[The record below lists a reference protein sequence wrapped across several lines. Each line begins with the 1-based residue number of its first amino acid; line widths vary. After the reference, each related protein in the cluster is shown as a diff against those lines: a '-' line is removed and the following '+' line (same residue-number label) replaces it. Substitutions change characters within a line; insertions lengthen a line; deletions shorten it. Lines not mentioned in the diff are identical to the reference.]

1 MIATAGKL
9 VGLAAR
15 ITAAVELG
23 AEFTSWSATRIE
35 VPMSILAELCK
46 GQAAERAPM
55 DGQLERL
62 MALQK
67 QFHAAQGLPDY
78 WNYGSGC
85 IDGRYLT
92 GAQFKVES
100 AKSWEDIQVISKKIF
115 KLSAGD
121 WFMKAAIRK
130 EQAHL
135 ENAISVP

>member
-1 MIATAGKL
+1 MALSSRHGN
-9 VGLAAR
+9 
-15 ITAAVELG
+15 
-23 AEFTSWSATRIE
+23 E

-46 GQAAERAPM
+46 GQATERAPM
-55 DGQLERL
+55 QCQLNKM
-62 MALQK
+62 MALHR
-67 QFHAAQGLPDY
+67 QFQAASGLQDY
-78 WNYGSGC
+78 VNYGSGC

-100 AKSWEDIQVISKKIF
+100 WEAASSLHRQIF
-115 KLSAGD
+115 KLSARD